1 MPQVKCP
8 ACDKSI
14 SLKESHFGRRL
25 KCKCGQVFRAPE
37 KDAFA
42 HPTSTPTQSHEPI
55 QFSCPTCMTLL
66 QVGPEMAGT
75 TVACPCGTHVAVP
88 LSSSAP
94 IGLPPAD
101 PFGFP
106 ASDAGGLPP
115 MQTPMLQSSIPP
127 STGPSPYR
135 SANAGANRPRKRKK
149 KPQSKPQESGNSFF
163 EGEIL
168 GGAAMMIGAVV
179 WFGLGLAAGYI
190 FFYPPILFVIG
201 LGTLIKGLFD

>member
-1 MPQVKCP
+1 
-8 ACDKSI
+8 
-14 SLKESHFGRRL
+14 
-25 KCKCGQVFRAPE
+25 
-37 KDAFA
+37 
-42 HPTSTPTQSHEPI
+42 
-55 QFSCPTCMTLL
+55 
-66 QVGPEMAGT
+66 
-75 TVACPCGTHVAVP
+75 
-88 LSSSAP
+88 
-94 IGLPPAD
+94 
-101 PFGFP
+101 
-106 ASDAGGLPP
+106 